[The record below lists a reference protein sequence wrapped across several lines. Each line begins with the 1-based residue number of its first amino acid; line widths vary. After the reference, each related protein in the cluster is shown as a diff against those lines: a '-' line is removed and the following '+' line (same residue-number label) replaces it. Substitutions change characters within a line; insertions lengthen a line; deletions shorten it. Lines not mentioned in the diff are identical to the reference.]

1 MVCKSGMTCG
11 LFLLAAAHLSAA
23 SENREL
29 LQDTYNM
36 DIQRQESVCSKQP
49 AVTSQNLFGF
59 PKLLRG
65 WDSGQLVFGFSSPG
79 PLESSE
85 DSLEM

>member
-36 DIQRQESVCSKQP
+36 DIQRQESVCSKQLARNIP
-49 AVTSQNLFGF
+49 EFVWF
-59 PKLLRG
+59 PKTFEGLGLWAVGLWLFFTRA
-65 WDSGQLVFGFSSPG
+65 S
-79 PLESSE
+79 
-85 DSLEM
+85 